1 MNERHLK
8 AVYLLSKVR
17 LVSSPRLSPAMR
29 VRIPST
35 NLVLISWCDRMCFLV
50 CERERER
57 VKHTTKQIGVKEG
70 RQPEESET
78 HIPNGGKSG
87 SLQDIRSIKVQENGA
102 NHYEIPSMI
111 LP

>member
-35 NLVLISWCDRMCFLV
+35 NLVLISWCDRMCFL
-50 CERERER
+50 ERTRERESEAY
-57 VKHTTKQIGVKEG
+57 QIGVEER

-87 SLQDIRSIKVQENGA
+87 SLQDIRPIKVQENGA
-102 NHYEIPSMI
+102 NHYEIPCVI